1 MRGCADDVQGLPSGS
16 RQHLLREMLA
26 LLPCFGQRF
35 GQRKEGATM
44 TRQQYYQL
52 AKILST
58 IVDPAEREYIGRAVA
73 DLCREIKPVYDANGN
88 ARLNRQHFMADVTGV
103 IDLKRA

>member
-1 MRGCADDVQGLPSGS
+1 
-16 RQHLLREMLA
+16 
-26 LLPCFGQRF
+26 
-35 GQRKEGATM
+35 M

-88 ARLNRQHFMADVTGV
+88 ARLNRQQFMADVTGFF
-103 IDLKRA
+103 DLKRA